1 MDLTY
6 EFEAYMRPHD
16 NVPVGEDPLGRDRF
30 ADGILL
36 FTKDGYIPV
45 QLEVDIQTPDGVDWT
60 LEKVRIVEHTPF
72 RSNAASDVLNGVL
85 LESAVDYITE
95 HMAGAISSFVAAS
108 YEEPEDERLTEAW
121 KDAAE

>member
-16 NVPVGEDPLGRDRF
+16 NVAVGDVAKSIY

-36 FTKDGYIPV
+36 FARDGYIPV
-45 QLEVDIQTPDGVDWT
+45 QLEADVQTPDGVDWT
-60 LEKVRIVEHTPF
+60 LEEIRIVEDTPF
-72 RSNAASDVLNGVL
+72 RSIAGCDELKGVL
-85 LESAVDYITE
+85 LESAMDYITE

-108 YEEPEDERLTEAW
+108 DEEPEDERLTEAW

>member
-1 MDLTY
+1 MNLTY
-6 EFEAYMRPHD
+6 ELEAYMRPHN
-16 NVPVGEDPLGRDRF
+16 NVAIGEDPQGKEIF

-45 QLEVDIQTPDGVDWT
+45 KLEVDIQTPDGVDWT
-60 LEKVRIVEHTPF
+60 LEEIRIVENTPF
-72 RSNAASDVLNGVL
+72 RSVAASDVLKGVL